1 MCGRWAFG
9 LALFSLPLLVCAPLL
24 GVDPRPASATAGVL
38 FLLSLIL
45 AISVGLALEF
55 IFGALVVALEQGVWV
70 ASQVRVALTT
80 ILSGS
85 LLPLALLPWGLGAVF
100 GWLPFAAMA
109 SAPLRIYTG
118 TGAPLPLL
126 LAQAGWSAVLWPL
139 ARWMWQA
146 NREKLVAYGG

>member
-1 MCGRWAFG
+1 
-9 LALFSLPLLVCAPLL
+9 V
-24 GVDPRPASATAGVL
+24 
-38 FLLSLIL
+38 LSLIL

-70 ASQVRVALTT
+70 VSQVRVALTT

-118 TGAPLPLL
+118 TGDPLPLL
-126 LAQAGWSAVLWPL
+126 LVQAGWSAVLWPL
-139 ARWMWQA
+139 AHWMWQA
-146 NREKLVAYGG
+146 NREKLVGYGG